1 MTDHSTDSVPPDYS
15 LPAESGS
22 GADPRKYDEIIAVG
36 VALAGIGSV
45 LAWVWGHSSSTSSFP
60 SLVTSPSGVASPLL
74 PGTAELPSGQPS
86 GSIANQVPGREG
98 AAGTAIEGAG
108 VTLPGISTQPQQFS
122 TSPGTGAASAPAAAG
137 AAASG
142 SLLSGLLPGSLS
154 GEGRETPQPSQAI
167 APEPTPTAA
176 STPAAKPPA
185 AVPSLTQSPPQSSI
199 ATSPSVT
206 TPGKPKQF
214 TDLPANSPVEPYI
227 AALSSRGVVGGLP
240 DGSFQPNKPVTRVEF
255 AEMIRRAFEQPPT
268 KSPLAFKDIGTD
280 YWGKAAIEQATA
292 TGFMTGFPNQSFQ
305 PNQLIP
311 KLQLQIALA
320 TGLGLKPKGD
330 PVQTLSQFSDS
341 QAVPKWA
348 VPKLAAAVD
357 AGIVPLNAT
366 RLQPNQPATRA
377 DAATMIYQALLHQG
391 KVPPIRP

>member
-1 MTDHSTDSVPPDYS
+1 
-15 LPAESGS
+15 
-22 GADPRKYDEIIAVG
+22 
-36 VALAGIGSV
+36 
-45 LAWVWGHSSSTSSFP
+45 
-60 SLVTSPSGVASPLL
+60 
-74 PGTAELPSGQPS
+74 
-86 GSIANQVPGREG
+86 
-98 AAGTAIEGAG
+98 
-108 VTLPGISTQPQQFS
+108 
-122 TSPGTGAASAPAAAG
+122 
-137 AAASG
+137 
-142 SLLSGLLPGSLS
+142 
-154 GEGRETPQPSQAI
+154 
-167 APEPTPTAA
+167 
-176 STPAAKPPA
+176 
-185 AVPSLTQSPPQSSI
+185 
-199 ATSPSVT
+199 
-206 TPGKPKQF
+206 
-214 TDLPANSPVEPYI
+214 
-227 AALSSRGVVGGLP
+227 VGGLP